1 MRSILTSSERLQLLI
16 NDILDL
22 AVTEAGA
29 LALDVGKVD
38 ICDLVASVAAMI
50 EGPAQDRDLRFR
62 VDCPEDVGCLE
73 GDAIR
78 LKQALFNLTNN
89 AVRFTPAGGL
99 LTIGV
104 TGTAES
110 VTVNVT
116 DTGIGIP
123 EAELTEVFER
133 FKKGSNAIAGQGVGL
148 GLSLVREV
156 VELPGGKGDRKDRRR
171 GG

>member
-62 VDCPEDVGCLE
+62 VDRPGDVDCLE
-73 GDAIR
+73 GAAIR
-78 LKQALFNLTNN
+78 LQPARFILTNN
-89 AVRFTPAGGL
+89 AVRSTHASGI

-104 TGTAES
+104 TRT
-110 VTVNVT
+110 
-116 DTGIGIP
+116 
-123 EAELTEVFER
+123 
-133 FKKGSNAIAGQGVGL
+133 
-148 GLSLVREV
+148 
-156 VELPGGKGDRKDRRR
+156 
-171 GG
+171 